1 MGLGNKLIV
10 SATGFPGT
18 NKTLRF
24 IQDAFR
30 EPLGA
35 LAQLAGNKTIITGV
49 VVNNA
54 DPTNVVVSNGFI
66 SYNGEIIP
74 FVGGSYANTVTII
87 EAFENVN
94 YNTDANDDTVLDSLP
109 AYRTIYAMCGT
120 GGIDIFNFSELAP
133 LKTIKELSNFTLP
146 AGIVID
152 PNYLAFTVSMLNH
165 LNSIEFGAEVN
176 VQADWNI
183 TAQSSDAFIKNKP
196 FSSIKF
202 TQGQMTTT
210 NRLDSSSNTHLHPT
224 YWNNN
229 RAYIYPPSGYT
240 ISNLVAFIPSI
251 NSIFYKND
259 VNGDDTIFCNYQ
271 VDYTNNR
278 VIVICNNS
286 ENRADSRI
294 NYVAVWIK
302 Y

>member
-49 VVNNA
+49 VVDNTNPA
-54 DPTNVVVSNGFI
+54 NVVVSNGFI

-133 LKTIKELSNFTLP
+133 LKTIKELSAFSLP

-176 VQADWNI
+176 VQADWLV
-183 TAQSSDAFIKNKP
+183 SSPGSDAFIKNKP
-196 FSSIKF
+196 FSEIKC
-202 TQGQMTTT
+202 THGSLVTVP
-210 NRLDSSSNTHLHPT
+210 SSNGYYQFNFTRN
-224 YWNNN
+224 WVD
-229 RAYIYPPSGYT
+229 IYPPSGYN
-240 ISNLVAFIPSI
+240 IYHLKGFIPSVGEI
-251 NSIFYKND
+251 NFSGD
-259 VNGDDTIFCNYQ
+259 VNGDDTFWCNYQ
-271 VDYTNNR
+271 VDYTAGKVR
-278 VIVICNNS
+278 VVCNNS
-286 ENRADSRI
+286 ESRARSII
-294 NYVAVWIK
+294 NYLAIWIK
-302 Y
+302 